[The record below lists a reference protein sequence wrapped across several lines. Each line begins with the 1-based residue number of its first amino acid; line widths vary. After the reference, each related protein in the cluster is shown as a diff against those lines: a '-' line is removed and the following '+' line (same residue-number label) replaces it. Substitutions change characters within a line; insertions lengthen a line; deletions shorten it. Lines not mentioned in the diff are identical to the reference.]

1 MLFIR
6 FYFFTKTCIS
16 FIPEA
21 IGWMLNPGPVSTLT
35 GIDRYIQGYR
45 DTGIPGYRVQG
56 MKK

>member
-1 MLFIR
+1 
-6 FYFFTKTCIS
+6 
-16 FIPEA
+16 
-21 IGWMLNPGPVSTLT
+21 MLNPGPVSTLT